1 MFTRNVADN
10 RVSMI
15 NFLTKHFRYYTSNPW
30 NRSTSYANN
39 VKLQNLEIP
48 DELREKAYDFIGLE
62 CPEYQYAIQ
71 ELINDFRH
79 ETGYDAGFNGR
90 SSGYIVLYKRER
102 DRLGRPIT
110 VPGRSIDADTDFKY
124 WSINE
129 LKERVNL
136 VCRFD
141 KLCNDIRDTFLW
153 YLENSEI
160 KEIEVV
166 RTEKQTVVVVNNA

>member
-62 CPEYQYAIQ
+62 SPEYQYAIQ

-79 ETGYDAGFNGR
+79 ETG
-90 SSGYIVLYKRER
+90 
-102 DRLGRPIT
+102 
-110 VPGRSIDADTDFKY
+110 
-124 WSINE
+124 
-129 LKERVNL
+129 
-136 VCRFD
+136 
-141 KLCNDIRDTFLW
+141 
-153 YLENSEI
+153 
-160 KEIEVV
+160 
-166 RTEKQTVVVVNNA
+166 